1 MATVDVSLKNE
12 TSVTKSKKKYRLF
25 IRFPSWL
32 IRRHLLRRFVWKES
46 DTNIHKMFGRKYATF
61 SLVAFMLRVT
71 IFLEDVGVAD
81 SPQLPFIYNKN
92 WHIFLWKV
100 WEVIPRFITTLPLS
114 PSFFIFIADSTIFFK
129 MFNFQWKWYQKCF
142 RWILPKLSETFLI
155 LCFTARMRCGSP

>member
-32 IRRHLLRRFVWKES
+32 IRHLLRRFVWKES

-92 WHIFLWKV
+92 
-100 WEVIPRFITTLPLS
+100 
-114 PSFFIFIADSTIFFK
+114 
-129 MFNFQWKWYQKCF
+129 
-142 RWILPKLSETFLI
+142 
-155 LCFTARMRCGSP
+155 